1 MLNVNHNF
9 FKILL
14 FLSICLVLGCGRTI
28 IDDTIPSLTP
38 PALTSIAV
46 LPNNRVKINWYFD
59 AYQEP
64 LVRGFRIERS
74 ENNGKFQVLSVDITP
89 NRRSIELD
97 EPFHSGK
104 VSFRLLCN
112 TIKDTVASEV
122 VSYFARALPNNAFCS
137 SISATLLQ
145 GFDKPNVYLTWK
157 LEANSVN
164 YSGNYVVQRS
174 INKATFQTIAT
185 TRNPFFLD
193 TNTEVGLSY
202 KYIVLLA
209 TNNCVS
215 NEISITVNNQSVGLC
230 PQNFKLNFISGKDK
244 KSVLLNWDAQ
254 MADFATFYVLRKT
267 SESGVFEK
275 LTPAGI
281 RTTVFEDKT
290 ELRSKT
296 TYFYKIN
303 TQIDSQPPTNC
314 ETSVLEFKNY

>member
-1 MLNVNHNF
+1 MKHNF
-9 FKILL
+9 IRKFL
-14 FLSICLVLGCGRTI
+14 FLNIFLILACGRTI

-38 PALTSIAV
+38 PALTSIDI

-64 LVRGFRIERS
+64 LLRGFRIERS

-89 NRRSIELD
+89 NQRSIELD

-112 TIKDTVASEV
+112 TIKDTLASEV

-174 INKATFQTIAT
+174 INKAPFQTIAT
-185 TRNPFFLD
+185 TRNPYFLD
-193 TNTEVGLSY
+193 ANTEVGLNY

-254 MADFATFYVLRKT
+254 MADFSTFYVLRKT
-267 SESGVFEK
+267 SETGVFEK